1 MHTGEGDKFNPRALV
16 LPAPDTCPP
25 PPPPACCDT
34 VGSTAKLFSRALMRL
49 SFSDRACLSAALSVL
64 LLSMAAAD
72 DLPEDCVCEVK
83 LMRSE
88 GKWVM

>member
-1 MHTGEGDKFNPRALV
+1 
-16 LPAPDTCPP
+16 
-25 PPPPACCDT
+25 
-34 VGSTAKLFSRALMRL
+34 MRL

-72 DLPEDCVCEVK
+72 DLPEDCVCEVN

-88 GKWVM
+88 AKCVMWQRC